1 MALGLIL
8 LGSRGCDE
16 KKWSTDCMVGRGI
29 IEKPEQELN
38 VKIVIYFQV
47 LKMTI
52 SFAEVR
58 EIDFLK

>member
-1 MALGLIL
+1 
-8 LGSRGCDE
+8 
-16 KKWSTDCMVGRGI
+16 MVGRGI